1 MPEEFPLPMG
11 SALRW
16 SHLQANRLQLEGY
29 GYEVARTCQSLF
41 FQFASTGNQGCLELA
56 NRLLASDH

>member
-1 MPEEFPLPMG
+1 MG